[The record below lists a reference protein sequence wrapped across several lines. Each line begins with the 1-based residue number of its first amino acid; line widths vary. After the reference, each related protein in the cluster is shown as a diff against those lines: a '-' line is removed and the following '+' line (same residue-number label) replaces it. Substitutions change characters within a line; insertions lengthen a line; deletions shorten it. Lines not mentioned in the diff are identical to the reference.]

1 MEIEKWFNS
10 EVLPKF
16 DGQDIEYMRAYH
28 ILPKLGDA
36 LKVALEV
43 ANYAYKRG
51 FSAFIGHDKSL
62 ALKRRNNRKDR
73 LGGLSCVRSFCI
85 CQLDALTTLI
95 PYCGI
100 YSSTVISSKP
110 SAWVCA
116 INILSKG
123 SLCISGRLPAC
134 FA

>member
-28 ILPKLGDA
+28 TLPKLGDA

-51 FSAFIGHDKSL
+51 FSAFIGHDKS
-62 ALKRRNNRKDR
+62 A
-73 LGGLSCVRSFCI
+73 
-85 CQLDALTTLI
+85 
-95 PYCGI
+95 
-100 YSSTVISSKP
+100 
-110 SAWVCA
+110 SAVFLVYA
-116 INILSKG
+116 AFVFV
-123 SLCISGRLPAC
+123 SLMR
-134 FA
+134 